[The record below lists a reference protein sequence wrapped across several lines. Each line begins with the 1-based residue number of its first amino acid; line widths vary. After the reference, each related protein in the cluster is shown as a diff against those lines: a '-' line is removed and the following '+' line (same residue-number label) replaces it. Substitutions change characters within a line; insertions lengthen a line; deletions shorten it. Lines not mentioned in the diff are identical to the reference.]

1 MCLKRCLSTCIQT
14 MPPSYHQIT
23 ATNSITL
30 QRNTCCHSCKKNCI
44 EFLQSN
50 INAEN
55 ACRGYEFAKLFDE
68 PSFMKQC
75 LDFIKYQGT
84 SVLTET
90 SLKDVKLTTI
100 ITILDQHS
108 LNVDSEVTL
117 FKAVEMCA
125 DNNEKHVTES
135 TDENSSNELD
145 EQHSLLREALKK
157 IRFLAMTPQQ
167 FAEGPALSNLL
178 TQSEKFGIFMNIS
191 SPACFIPMP
200 QGFSRNRNPRHVV
213 FKTYENAHGIEAI
226 FAYRAPSNWV
236 LKE

>member
-1 MCLKRCLSTCIQT
+1 MSDWQVSIRDRVRHFFYSKDLSDCQFQVGTGSSSQLFKVHKFIMAISSPVFEAMLFGLMANDRPILIEDIEPDVFET
-14 MPPSYHQIT
+14 MLEYMYT
-23 ATNSITL
+23 DNVTL
-30 QRNTCCHSCKKNCI
+30 VSSDHCYELYYAAKKYMLPFLQKKCI

-100 ITILDQHS
+100 ITILDEDS
-108 LNVDSEVTL
+108 LNVASEVTL

-125 DNNEKHVTES
+125 DNNDKDVTES
-135 TDENSSNELD
+135 T
-145 EQHSLLREALKK
+145 
-157 IRFLAMTPQQ
+157 
-167 FAEGPALSNLL
+167 
-178 TQSEKFGIFMNIS
+178 
-191 SPACFIPMP
+191 
-200 QGFSRNRNPRHVV
+200 
-213 FKTYENAHGIEAI
+213 
-226 FAYRAPSNWV
+226 
-236 LKE
+236 